1 MGEASTVDL
10 CGKIALVTGAR
21 RGLGKATAL
30 AMARAGAELALNDVA
45 DGAGEAEAA
54 AEEIRS
60 LGRKAV
66 TVLADVTDAA
76 QVESMVE
83 RVLSDMGGLDI
94 LINNAGITRDA
105 LLLRMSDEQ
114 WRQVIEVNL
123 TGTFLCTRAAAKHM
137 AKHGG
142 AIVNISSV
150 VGLAGNIG
158 QANYAASKAGII
170 GLTKTCAR
178 ELAARGVRVNAIAPG
193 FIESQMTE
201 RLPPQVRER
210 MLGQIP
216 LGRMGAPEEVAAVA
230 VFLASPA
237 AAYVTGQVICVDG
250 GMVMA

>member
-1 MGEASTVDL
+1 MGEATILDL
-10 CGKIALVTGAR
+10 SGKIALITGAR

-30 AMARAGAELALNDVA
+30 AMARAGADIAINDIT
-45 DGAGEAEAA
+45 DGREEAEVV
-54 AEEIRS
+54 AEEIRGC
-60 LGRKAV
+60 GRKAV
-66 TVLADVTDAA
+66 VAPADVTDAA
-76 QVESMVE
+76 QVDAMVQ
-83 RVLSDMGGLDI
+83 RVLSEMGGLDI
-94 LINNAGITRDA
+94 LVNNAGITRDA

-123 TGTFLCTRAAAKHM
+123 TSTFLCTRAAAKHM

-142 AIVNISSV
+142 VIVNISSV
-150 VGLAGNIG
+150 VGLMGNIG

-201 RLPPQVRER
+201 RLPEQVRER

-237 AAYVTGQVICVDG
+237 AGYVTGQVVCVDG

>member
-1 MGEASTVDL
+1 MLDL
-10 CGKIALVTGAR
+10 SGKIALVTGAR

-30 AMARAGAELALNDVA
+30 AMARSGADIGVNDVA
-45 DGAGEAEAA
+45 EGAAEADA
-54 AEEIRS
+54 VAEEIRA

-66 TVLADVTDAA
+66 VVLADVTDEA
-76 QVESMVE
+76 QVETMVQ
-83 RVLSDMGGLDI
+83 RVVEEGGGLDI
-94 LINNAGITRDA
+94 LVNNAGITRDA
-105 LLLRMSDEQ
+105 LLLRMGEEQ

-123 TGTFLCTRAAAKHM
+123 TGTFLCTRAAAKLM
-137 AKHGG
+137 VKRGG

-178 ELAARGVRVNAIAPG
+178 ELAPRGVRVNAIAPG
-193 FIESQMTE
+193 FIETQMTA
-201 RLPPQVRER
+201 RLPAQVRER
-210 MLGQIP
+210 TLSQIP
-216 LGRMGAPEEVAAVA
+216 LARMGVPEEVAAVA

-237 AAYVTGQVICVDG
+237 ASYVTGQVICVDG